1 MRDVE
6 DAVPYGSETVGG
18 LRDGGR
24 GKPLPYGDGC
34 TGVRDVQRDA
44 EDAVPTDTTPGG
56 GGAPGQAR
64 RRREGDARRKREERL
79 LSKTEN
85 LLLRGKKPLQ
95 HPAEKV

>member
-1 MRDVE
+1 VRTGAPSPQGEGKRDVE
-6 DAVPYGSETVGG
+6 DAVP
-18 LRDGGR
+18 
-24 GKPLPYGDGC
+24 
-34 TGVRDVQRDA
+34 A
-44 EDAVPTDTTPGG
+44 DTKPGG

-64 RRREGDARRKREERL
+64 RKREGDARRKREELL